1 MIEHPVLIGL
11 TAGRRDAVDPAQP
24 TVGWLPALSPP

>member
-11 TAGRRDAVDPAQP
+11 TVGRRDAVDPAQP
-24 TVGWLPALSPP
+24 AVGQFPALSPP